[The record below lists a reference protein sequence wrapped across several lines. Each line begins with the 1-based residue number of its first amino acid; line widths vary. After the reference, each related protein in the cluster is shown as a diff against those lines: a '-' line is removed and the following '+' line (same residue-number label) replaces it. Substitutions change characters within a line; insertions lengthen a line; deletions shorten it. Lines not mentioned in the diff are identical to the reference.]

1 MFLCTIIKAQKP
13 ITSTEIT
20 IKTNPSFCKIRTSTS
35 FSTWMSIVLTEVV
48 MYQETDRFQNNFSL
62 TEKKGSIRL
71 VAPSLICI
79 YTATWRKKLLC
90 YLQWKKKWLT
100 KNSLAQLI
108 TGLCQVVSQKDGNIN
123 LWTLL
128 WNTKIKIGLIL
139 KSTLDEVKD
148 LQSRKTKTD

>member
-1 MFLCTIIKAQKP
+1 MFVCTIIKMQKP

-20 IKTNPSFCKIRTSTS
+20 IKTNPLFSKISTSTS
-35 FSTWMSIVLTEVV
+35 FSTWTSILLTEVV
-48 MYQETDRFQNNFSL
+48 MYQETDRFENNFSL

-79 YTATWRKKLLC
+79 YTATWRKKLPC
-90 YLQWKKKWLT
+90 YFQRKKKWLT
-100 KNSLAQLI
+100 INSLAQLI
-108 TGLCQVVSQKDGNIN
+108 TGLCQVVSKKDGNIN

-128 WNTKIKIGLIL
+128 WNTNIKIGLIL

-148 LQSRKTKTD
+148 LQSRKTKPD